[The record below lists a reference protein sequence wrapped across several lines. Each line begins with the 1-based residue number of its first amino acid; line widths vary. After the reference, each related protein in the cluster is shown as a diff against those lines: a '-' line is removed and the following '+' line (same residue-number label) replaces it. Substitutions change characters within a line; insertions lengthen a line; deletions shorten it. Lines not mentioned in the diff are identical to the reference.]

1 MARQPR
7 LVFGEVADLYDRVRP
22 SYPDALVDDVIE
34 LSGVAVSGR
43 ALEVGAG
50 TGKATEMFAR
60 RGVAVHAIE
69 PSGEMAAFARRRC
82 AEFDDVTF
90 EECDFEDWHG
100 PEHEFA
106 LVFSAQ
112 AWHWVAPELRCAR
125 ARAALRDGG
134 LLSVFWNRPDW
145 DRCELRDE
153 LRDTYSR
160 TAPDFGPDPGP
171 MHPGSEIAP
180 DRWEDWHAEIA
191 EAAGL
196 EEPGVRFYESTGEYG
211 PERYVELIGTSQDH
225 ILLPDAERDALYAAV
240 ADVIDR
246 HGGTLTL
253 PIVTKL
259 CLARAVPGGDL

>member
-7 LVFGEVADLYDRVRP
+7 LAFGEVADLYDQVRP
-22 SYPDALVDDVIE
+22 SYPDALVDDVVE
-34 LSGVAVSGR
+34 LSGVAASGR

-69 PSGEMAAFARRRC
+69 PSAEMAAFARRRC
-82 AEFDDVTF
+82 AEFDGVTF

-100 PEHEFA
+100 TEHEFA

-125 ARAALRDGG
+125 AALRDGG
-134 LLSVFWNRPDW
+134 LLSAFWNRPDW
-145 DRCELRDE
+145 ERCELRDE
-153 LRDTYSR
+153 LRDTYAR
-160 TAPDFGPDPGP
+160 IAPDFGPDPGP

-180 DRWEDWHAEIA
+180 DRWEDWDAEVG

-196 EEPGVRFYESTGEYG
+196 GDPAVRFYESTAEYG
-211 PERYVELIGTSQDH
+211 SERYVELIGTSQDH

-259 CLARAVPGGDL
+259 CLARAVPGGDR

>member
-22 SYPDALVDDVIE
+22 SYPDVLVDEVVE
-34 LSGVAVSGR
+34 LSGTGVSGR

-69 PSGEMAAFARRRC
+69 PSAEMAAFARRRC
-82 AEFDDVTF
+82 AEFGGVTF
-90 EECDFEDWHG
+90 EQCDFEDWRG
-100 PEHEFA
+100 PGHEFA

-112 AWHWVAPELRCAR
+112 AWHWVAPESRGAR

-134 LLSVFWNRPDW
+134 LLAVFWNRPDW

-153 LRDTYSR
+153 LRDAYAR

-180 DRWEDWHAEIA
+180 DRWENWHAEIGH
-191 EAAGL
+191 EPGL
-196 EEPGVRFYESTGEYG
+196 EDPEVRFYESVGEYG
-211 PERYVELIGTSQDH
+211 AERYVELIGTSQDH
-225 ILLPDAERDALYAAV
+225 ILLPDDTRAALFAAV
-240 ADVIDR
+240 AGVIDR
-246 HGGTLTL
+246 HGGTLAL

-259 CLARAVPGGDL
+259 CLARATPGGDQ